1 MADFIPKTYKK
12 DPITIR
18 IDFKML
24 EQIDKMAA
32 KYNLSR
38 SAFINQCIAYA
49 LEHMPENENNTAES

>member
-1 MADFIPKTYKK
+1 MADFIPKAYKK

-18 IDFKML
+18 IDLKML
-24 EQIDKMAA
+24 EKIDKMAA

-49 LEHMPENENNTAES
+49 LENMSENQNDTAES